1 MKIKV
6 KEIKVGM
13 TIQYRGHYQIE
24 GNSYLSTLGGS
35 IIKSSPIVRIK
46 EVGGL
51 TQDFKHLKNL
61 EVITECGLTLDFST
75 RQSVLLVK

>member
-13 TIQYRGHYQIE
+13 TIQYRGHYQLD
-24 GNSYLSTLGGS
+24 GDKNLSTSVGS
-35 IIKSSPIVRIK
+35 ILKTSPIVTVK
-46 EVGGL
+46 ELGNL
-51 TQDFKHLKNL
+51 THDFKHLKNL

-75 RQSVLLVK
+75 RASVLLVN

>member
-13 TIQYRGHYQIE
+13 AIKYRGHYQIE
-24 GNSYLSTLGGS
+24 GNSYLSTLGGP
-35 IIKSSPIVRIK
+35 IIKSSPTVRIK

-51 TQDFKHLKNL
+51 TQDFKHLKNV